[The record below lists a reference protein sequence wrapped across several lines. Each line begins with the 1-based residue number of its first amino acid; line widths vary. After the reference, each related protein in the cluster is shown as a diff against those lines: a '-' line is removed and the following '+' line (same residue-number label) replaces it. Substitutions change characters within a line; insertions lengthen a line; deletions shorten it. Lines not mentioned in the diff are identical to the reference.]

1 MRVKIFQK
9 FDLLEVTF
17 LLRRNSKHKEVLL
30 TQTLHEVMFSLRIS
44 IVNEQ
49 IHRYLQV
56 PLS

>member
-1 MRVKIFQK
+1 MKVKIFQK

-44 IVNEQ
+44 LVN
-49 IHRYLQV
+49 V
-56 PLS
+56 K